1 MRIQTLD
8 LVGKMYKFLAE
19 SENQQAVIAEEDA
32 AKDEI
37 QQLEENPYVVSVE
50 NNEPVIET
58 ENNPTS

>member
-19 SENQQAVIAEEDA
+19 SENQQAVIVEENA

-37 QQLEENPYVVSVE
+37 QQEENPYVVSVE

>member
-19 SENQQAVIAEEDA
+19 SENQQAVIVEENA

-37 QQLEENPYVVSVE
+37 QQDENPNVVSLE

>member
-19 SENQQAVIAEEDA
+19 SENRQAVIVEENA

-37 QQLEENPYVVSVE
+37 QQEENPYVVSVE
-50 NNEPVIET
+50 NNEPVIEA

>member
-19 SENQQAVIAEEDA
+19 SENRQAVIVEENA

-37 QQLEENPYVVSVE
+37 QQDENPYVVSVE
-50 NNEPVIET
+50 NNEPVIEA

>member
-19 SENQQAVIAEEDA
+19 SENQQAVIVEENA

-37 QQLEENPYVVSVE
+37 QQEENPYVVSVE
-50 NNEPVIET
+50 NNEPVIEA

>member
-19 SENQQAVIAEEDA
+19 SENQQAVIVEEDA

>member
-19 SENQQAVIAEEDA
+19 SENRQAVIVEENA

-37 QQLEENPYVVSVE
+37 QQEENPYVVSVE